1 VNQFEPHHYVY
12 EQNRHKLLNLPV
24 HVKMVD
30 ATQKLSTTTTTRTV
44 LTASFQV
51 NLGHTETFL

>member
-1 VNQFEPHHYVY
+1 
-12 EQNRHKLLNLPV
+12 
-24 HVKMVD
+24 MVD

-51 NLGHTETFL
+51 NLGQLIYPKFFFLRLFHKRT